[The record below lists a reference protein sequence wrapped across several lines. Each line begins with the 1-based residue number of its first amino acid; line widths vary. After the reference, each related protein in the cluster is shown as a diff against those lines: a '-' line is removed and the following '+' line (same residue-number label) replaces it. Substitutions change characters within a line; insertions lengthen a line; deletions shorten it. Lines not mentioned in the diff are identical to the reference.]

1 MFSESEF
8 YNMVWIQQEMSREM
22 VDQRIENGSDIHL
35 CARHSAGTPEP
46 HNNCLQP
53 HIRACN
59 SRHA

>member
-35 CARHSAGTPEP
+35 CSRHSVGTPEP
-46 HNNCLQP
+46 HNHCLQP